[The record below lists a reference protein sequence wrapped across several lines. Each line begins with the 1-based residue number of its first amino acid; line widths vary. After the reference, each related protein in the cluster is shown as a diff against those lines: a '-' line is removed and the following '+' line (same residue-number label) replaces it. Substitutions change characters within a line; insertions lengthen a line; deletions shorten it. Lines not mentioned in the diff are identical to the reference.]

1 MGLLDFFKK
10 KKKEETTIDTGKL
23 AEDVLTYA
31 DWAKNNL
38 NTTGYNVDYTLESMK
53 EVERFFVEQSQ
64 DGGALTNSPGSIL
77 FGIGCLIGETII
89 KTYGGKWVTDDNDPQ
104 GEINISVELPDGTV
118 LWPVQR
124 CIKRLQNGPEE
135 NIYDYVY
142 VLSVRR

>member
-1 MGLLDFFKK
+1 MGLFDFFKK
-10 KKKEETTIDTGKL
+10 QKAKETKIDTGKL

-38 NTTGYNVDYTLESMK
+38 NKTGYNVDYTLESMK

-64 DGGALTNSPGSIL
+64 DGGALTNNPGSIL
-77 FGIGCLIGETII
+77 FGIGSLIGETII
-89 KTYGGKWVTDDNDPQ
+89 KTYGGKWLTDDNDPQ
-104 GEINISVELPDGTV
+104 GEINVSVELPDGIV

>member
-77 FGIGCLIGETII
+77 FGIGSLIGETII

-104 GEINISVELPDGTV
+104 GEINVSVELPDGTV

-124 CIKRLQNGPEE
+124 CMKRLQNGPEE

>member
-1 MGLLDFFKK
+1 MFK

-77 FGIGCLIGETII
+77 FGIGSLIGETII

-104 GEINISVELPDGTV
+104 GEINVSVELPDGTV

>member
-77 FGIGCLIGETII
+77 FGIGSLIGETII

-104 GEINISVELPDGTV
+104 GEINVSVELPDGTV